1 MGNCKGCSGRLFTSN
16 RAELLM
22 NKQEKMWQGAFGTEY
37 HNRNQFEDRKDFWYS
52 ILGNDV
58 VRDAWSILEPGAGKG
73 ENLAAI
79 HELRQQLDIR
89 MDATKLVGV
98 EVNKVACASMEA
110 RGITVHNKAF
120 LETPL
125 SDKDFRFPL
134 VITRGFLIHVPS
146 AALPATLAK
155 IYNASSK
162 YICFAEYYSPVRRE
176 VDYHGMGS
184 ALWLDDYAAKLM
196 AMYPNI
202 KLLDY
207 GFKYH
212 KDNGYDITFFLME
225 K

>member
-1 MGNCKGCSGRLFTSN
+1 MGNRQGCSGGLLTSN
-16 RAELLM
+16 GAELLM

-37 HNRNQFEDRKDFWYS
+37 HARNKTEDRMSFWS
-52 ILGNDV
+52 QILGPSV
-58 VRDAWSILEPGAGKG
+58 LRDAWSVLEPGAGKG

-79 HELRQQLDIR
+79 RDARKGQLEID
-89 MDATKLVGV
+89 MDTTKLIGV
-98 EVNKVACASMEA
+98 EVNRVACGVMEGQ
-110 RGITVHNKAF
+110 GITVHNKAF
-120 LETPL
+120 LEMPL
-125 SDKDFRFPL
+125 DNVRFPL
-134 VITRGFLIHVPS
+134 VITRGFLIHVPTM
-146 AALPATLAK
+146 ALQATLAK

-184 ALWLDDYAAKLM
+184 ALWLDDFAGKMM
-196 AMYPNI
+196 AMYPNL

-212 KDNGYDITFFLME
+212 KDNGYDLTYFLLE